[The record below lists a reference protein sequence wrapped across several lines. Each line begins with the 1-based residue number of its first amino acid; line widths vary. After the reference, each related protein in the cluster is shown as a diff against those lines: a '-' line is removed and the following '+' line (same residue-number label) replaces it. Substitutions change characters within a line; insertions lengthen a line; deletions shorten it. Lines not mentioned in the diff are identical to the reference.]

1 LSDGVAA
8 GRGKEFDTLMQLRA
22 ITKHWIVR
30 QWPEHPVTGR
40 IPAGPAIPPW
50 ANDRDTGGAYRQ
62 VANWASPPRMRT
74 ASGLSFARPLRAPT

>member
-1 LSDGVAA
+1 
-8 GRGKEFDTLMQLRA
+8 MQLRA

-50 ANDRDTGGAYRQ
+50 ANDRDTGGASRPAACPDMN
-62 VANWASPPRMRT
+62 VDPVLLAFRKWASGD
-74 ASGLSFARPLRAPT
+74 AAG